1 MAKLYSKEKLAT
13 TKMLPSKN
21 TVSLILQYS
30 KALKIVKCSSMSFK
44 LIAN

>member
-1 MAKLYSKEKLAT
+1 MAKLYSKKKLAT

-21 TVSLILQYS
+21 TVSFILQYS
-30 KALKIVKCSSMSFK
+30 KALKVVKCSSMNFK

>member
-13 TKMLPSKN
+13 TKMLPRKN
-21 TVSLILQYS
+21 TISLILQYS
-30 KALKIVKCSSMSFK
+30 KALKIVKCSGMSFK

>member
-13 TKMLPSKN
+13 TKMLPRKN

-30 KALKIVKCSSMSFK
+30 KVLKIVKCSSMSFK